1 MIHPEWP
8 TYKKQTGLA
17 YGRYRRDNRKYRPS
31 IEGTAGFIDF
41 AIGDYNN
48 PDIAIEFS
56 LKYGWSHE
64 EIVYDFLKLSDR
76 KNPFKASISFNMIL
90 RQRRLVTGRHLR
102 SLENHMNDAYEEA
115 VERLNNDVCDSS
127 RILHLIVSEID
138 KDNSRRHWYYDR
150 TTGRFENGLPPL
162 T

>member
-1 MIHPEWP
+1 MDKVKRLNTKDVLKVILGIAQSTRHGGLMFNERYLHHFFSHLLQQRHNLLNLTGDRTAIMIHPEWP

-17 YGRYRRDNRKYRPS
+17 YGRYRRDNRKYKPN

-90 RQRRLVTGRHLR
+90 
-102 SLENHMNDAYEEA
+102 
-115 VERLNNDVCDSS
+115 
-127 RILHLIVSEID
+127 
-138 KDNSRRHWYYDR
+138 
-150 TTGRFENGLPPL
+150 
-162 T
+162 